1 MQSTVAKRMRTG
13 PPFSFRRENG
23 GSKKMFSEP
32 GNTPYRQIAPSK
44 KASSAGWIAKRKASN
59 TDDANKPYPF
69 SFMRIYNCKCPAPA
83 PRDTVHMHTP
93 FARHKDARTSSAAA
107 PPPLQGIKK
116 DRTHPAF
123 FLFDTIPHQV
133 RLFLFGSLLL
143 DGDFA
148 ETGLVFAE
156 KAPEEE

>member
-59 TDDANKPYPF
+59 TDDANKPYP
-69 SFMRIYNCKCPAPA
+69 
-83 PRDTVHMHTP
+83 
-93 FARHKDARTSSAAA
+93 SS
-107 PPPLQGIKK
+107 LYE
-116 DRTHPAF
+116 D
-123 FLFDTIPHQV
+123 L
-133 RLFLFGSLLL
+133 
-143 DGDFA
+143 
-148 ETGLVFAE
+148 
-156 KAPEEE
+156 

>member
-69 SFMRIYNCKCPAPA
+69 SFMRIYNCKCQHRLRAQHRSHA
-83 PRDTVHMHTP
+83 YAFR
-93 FARHKDARTSSAAA
+93 SA
-107 PPPLQGIKK
+107 
-116 DRTHPAF
+116 
-123 FLFDTIPHQV
+123 
-133 RLFLFGSLLL
+133 
-143 DGDFA
+143 
-148 ETGLVFAE
+148 
-156 KAPEEE
+156 

>member
-1 MQSTVAKRMRTG
+1 
-13 PPFSFRRENG
+13 
-23 GSKKMFSEP
+23 MFSEP

-83 PRDTVHMHTP
+83 PRDTVHVHTP

-133 RLFLFGSLLL
+133 RLFLFGLRILIIPLDTDMGCSGPESLLQIL
-143 DGDFA
+143 YGFHFPPFFPV
-148 ETGLVFAE
+148 LL
-156 KAPEEE
+156 

>member
-44 KASSAGWIAKRKASN
+44 KASSAGWIAKREASN

-69 SFMRIYNCKCPAPA
+69 SFMKIYNCKCTAPA
-83 PRDTVHMHTP
+83 PRATP
-93 FARHKDARTSSAAA
+93 FTCIRLSLGIRMPAQA
-107 PPPLQGIKK
+107 PPP
-116 DRTHPAF
+116 
-123 FLFDTIPHQV
+123 
-133 RLFLFGSLLL
+133 RLLC
-143 DGDFA
+143 
-148 ETGLVFAE
+148 
-156 KAPEEE
+156 KA